1 MKEFTALK
9 SSKLQ
14 TWIAVGGYDFSDK
27 GKTHTTWS
35 DMCSTQAGR
44 AAFIQSTIS
53 FMDEYGFQGLVSLL
67 YYQTATEY
75 DADQFRIST
84 GNIQSRQIA
93 VENLQTPLI
102 LCFWSKSCA
111 KPTEQSMAS
120 V

>member
-1 MKEFTALK
+1 VLTHVTVAKDKYTHLYFSFAFIDETSYKIKPAAEADASLMKDFTALK

-53 FMDEYGFQGLVSLL
+53 FMDEYGFQGLVSLF
-67 YYQTATEY
+67 YGQTTTRNN
-75 DADQFRIST
+75 AD
-84 GNIQSRQIA
+84 
-93 VENLQTPLI
+93 
-102 LCFWSKSCA
+102 
-111 KPTEQSMAS
+111 
-120 V
+120 